1 MPDSLGL
8 NTSVIPNWI
17 KTLRHEEDHQALM
30 ILELAADLANAPM
43 GIINLRDG
51 GQLKRW
57 LSLDDNVHES
67 VHIND
72 ALCGIAVLQAG
83 PLITCDASRQ
93 PELASCS
100 SVSKSGIRYYIGLP
114 LKADN
119 GDIIGCMSLADTAP
133 RQQLPTL
140 EVLAR
145 LDKLATLATEALK
158 REVNLNQLNAAFED
172 SQSRASWILRSIS
185 DGIIEWKIGN
195 DRLTISTRLE
205 NQLGYEAGTLDTG
218 LQALHERVAPDMRDD
233 FRALISSKRL
243 SGMPFNCELLIRTRQ
258 GEHRWFELR
267 AQFEIRNGAPYRFIG
282 SLLDIHQQHLTKVA
296 QANKLRRYERQQ
308 AALIELGNPRHDD
321 SMQLDS
327 LLPWLCEQVAKGL
340 QIRKVSFWYM
350 NAAHDCLSL
359 AYVHDAWTPPPHDAT
374 NSTLPTHLTRP
385 HNRDYFE
392 ALDSGHAL
400 VLTDVDKANQE
411 LLFNGTFRCSV
422 KAIIDNPIRVAGQVV
437 AVICCTESVAPR
449 EWEDDEQAFLASVAD
464 HVSQLMT
471 ELEQQTSQKR
481 LRASERRYRAT
492 FEHSAVGMAHL
503 STSGQLLN
511 VNQRLESILGYTAAT
526 LSQSAIREL
535 IEPEDLESFLQQHQ
549 ALIEQRN
556 DFFTQQCRFIHAS
569 GNSVHA
575 EISVSAVEATPDQD
589 GYTLLALIDNTL
601 NHTMSQRMA
610 YEANHDSL
618 TGLLN
623 RGAFKREL
631 TTLCDDARATRTL
644 HCLAYIDLDQFKVVN
659 DTCGHSAG
667 DALLIQLVDVIAAGL
682 RKQDR
687 LARLGGDE
695 FGLLMPDMSLDAAEA
710 LLEEMRQSV
719 TNFRFMWE
727 DKLFTISTSIG
738 LVSIDSNHNDP
749 HQLLS
754 AADAACYEA
763 KDAGRNRIH
772 RHSESGDEVAR
783 RMQEM
788 HWLTE
793 ITAAI
798 EEQRL
803 VLYQQPIVSTLAT
816 APADNAEP
824 GNDPQCELHCEL
836 HYEVLVRLKGRDGT
850 IIAPGA
856 FLPAAER
863 YGLSAAI
870 DEHVIRQYLS
880 WLAAHPA
887 HAQRLTM
894 VSLNLSGH
902 SISSPSFRDLLV
914 TLVRDSGI
922 PGDKLCFEIT
932 ESVAITR
939 LGDARAFF
947 EALGALGCSFALDD
961 FGSGVSSFGYLKNLP
976 VDFLKID
983 GAFIRDMDTNRVSYS
998 IARAIAEVAREMGMK
1013 TVAEFV
1019 GSAQVLAS
1027 VATIGADYVQG
1038 YALGMPEPLETIA
1051 IYSNTDDNHGK
1062 GHTGGTDSSPISRVN
1077 DARVAQPIAPK
1088 AAKSGA

>member
-1 MPDSLGL
+1 MPDSPGL
-8 NTSVIPNWI
+8 ETSIIPTWI
-17 KTLRHEEDHQALM
+17 KMLRLEKNHQALM
-30 ILELAADLANAPM
+30 ILELAADLAGAPL

-51 GQLKRW
+51 EQLKRW
-57 LSLDDNVHES
+57 LSLDDKMHEPS
-67 VHIND
+67 LID
-72 ALCGIAVLQAG
+72 DTLCGIAVLQG
-83 PLITCDASRQ
+83 KPLLTCDASQQ
-93 PELASCS
+93 PELNITR
-100 SVSKSGIRYYIGLP
+100 SVFADGIRYYIGLP
-114 LKADN
+114 LKSDN
-119 GDIIGCMSLADTAP
+119 GEVIGCMSLCDTLP
-133 RQQLPTL
+133 HEQLPSPR
-140 EVLAR
+140 VLSQLGR
-145 LDKLATLATEALK
+145 LAVLATEALK
-158 REVNLNQLNAAFED
+158 RQVNQSQLNAEFED
-172 SQSRASWILRSIS
+172 SQTRASWILRSIT
-185 DGIIEWKIGN
+185 DGIIEWKAGN
-195 DRLTISTRLE
+195 QRLTISPRLE

-218 LQALHERVAPDMRDD
+218 LEALHERVAPGMRGD
-233 FRALISSKRL
+233 FQALISSKRL
-243 SGMPFNCELLIRTRQ
+243 CEAPFNCELLIRTQQ
-258 GEHRWFELR
+258 GDHRWFELR
-267 AQFEIRNGAPYRFIG
+267 AQFEVRNGAPYRFIG
-282 SLLDIHQQHLTKVA
+282 SLLDIHQQHLVKVA
-296 QANKLRRYERQQ
+296 QADKLRRYERQQ
-308 AALIELGNPRHDD
+308 MALIQLGNARHDEKT
-321 SMQLDS
+321 QLDS
-327 LLPWLCEQVAKGL
+327 LLPWLCEQVAAGL
-340 QIRKVSFWYM
+340 EIRKVSFWYM
-350 NAAHDCLSL
+350 NEAHDCLSL
-359 AYVHDAWTPPPHDAT
+359 AHVHDASLPPPHNAT
-374 NSTLPTHLTRP
+374 QITTPSSLSREQNSI
-385 HNRDYFE
+385 YFS
-392 ALDSGHAL
+392 ALDAGHAL
-400 VLTDVDKANQE
+400 ALADVTKANQE
-411 LLFNGTFRCSV
+411 LLFDGTFRCSV
-422 KAIIDNPIRVAGQVV
+422 KAIIDSPIRVAGQVV
-437 AVICCTESVAPR
+437 AVICCTESNAPR
-449 EWEDDEQAFLASVAD
+449 EWADDEQAFLASVAD

-471 ELEQQTSQKR
+471 EFEQQAAQQR

-492 FEHSAVGMAHL
+492 FEYSAVGMAHL
-503 STSGQLLN
+503 NGSGQLTR
-511 VNQRLESILGYTAAT
+511 VNQRLENILGYPSKT
-526 LSQSAIREL
+526 LSQSTIREL
-535 IEPEDLESFLQQHQ
+535 IEPDDLDSFLKQHQ

-556 DFFTQQCRFIHAS
+556 DYFTQQCRFIHAS

-575 EISVSAVEATPDQD
+575 EVSVSAVEATPDQD

-601 NHTMSQRMA
+601 NHTMSQRMIH
-610 YEANHDSL
+610 EANHDSL

-631 TTLCDDARATRTL
+631 TTLCDDARATRAL

-667 DALLIQLVDVIAAGL
+667 DALLIQLVDVIATGL

-695 FGLLMPDMSLDAAEA
+695 FGLLMPDMTLDDAEA
-710 LLEEMRQSV
+710 LLEQMRQSV
-719 TNFRFMWE
+719 TSFRFMWE

-816 APADNAEP
+816 AQPASAEP
-824 GNDPQCELHCEL
+824 GNEPLCELNCEL

-1038 YALGMPEPLETIA
+1038 YALGMPEPLETLA
-1051 IYSNTDDNHGK
+1051 ICSNTDDGDGK
-1062 GHTGGTDSSPISRVN
+1062 GHTDDKVSSPISRVN
-1077 DARVAQPIAPK
+1077 DARVAQPLAPK
-1088 AAKSGA
+1088 AG

>member
-8 NTSVIPNWI
+8 DTSVIPNWI

-30 ILELAADLANAPM
+30 ILELAAELADAPIAM
-43 GIINLRDG
+43 INLRDG

-67 VHIND
+67 IPIND
-72 ALCGIAVLQAG
+72 ALCGMAVMQAS
-83 PLITCDASRQ
+83 PLITCDARQ
-93 PELASCS
+93 QSELARCS
-100 SVSKSGIRYYIGLP
+100 SVFADGIRYYIGLP

-119 GDIIGCMSLADTAP
+119 GEIIGCMSIADSEP
-133 RQQLPTL
+133 RQQLPSSEIL
-140 EVLAR
+140 VR
-145 LDKLATLATEALK
+145 LNKLALLATEALK
-158 REVNLNQLNAAFED
+158 RQINQSHLNAEFED

-185 DGIIEWKIGN
+185 DGILEWKTGN
-195 DRLTISTRLE
+195 ERLTISTRLE
-205 NQLGYEAGTLDTG
+205 NLLGYEAGTLDTG
-218 LQALHERVAPDMRDD
+218 LEALYGRVAFDMRDD
-233 FRALISSKRL
+233 FKALIGSKRL
-243 SGMPFNCELLIRTRQ
+243 SGTPFNCELLIRTQQ
-258 GEHRWFELR
+258 GDHRWFELR
-267 AQFEIRNGAPYRFIG
+267 AQFEVRNGAPYRFIG
-282 SLLDIHQQHLTKVA
+282 SLLDIHQQHLAKDA
-296 QANKLRRYERQQ
+296 QADKLRRYERQQ
-308 AALIELGNPRHDD
+308 AALIELGNTRHDN
-321 SMQLDS
+321 STHLDS

-359 AYVHDAWTPPPHDAT
+359 AHVHDAWIPPPHDAT
-374 NSTLPTHLTRP
+374 LSTVPTSLTRK
-385 HNRDYFE
+385 HNGLYFE
-392 ALDSGHAL
+392 ALDAGRAL
-400 VLTDVDKANQE
+400 ALADVTKANQE
-411 LLFNGTFRCSV
+411 LLFDGTFRCSV
-422 KAIIDNPIRVAGQVV
+422 KAIIDSPIRVAGQVV
-437 AVICCTESVAPR
+437 AVICCTESHAPR
-449 EWEDDEQAFLASVAD
+449 QWTDDEQAFLASVSD

-471 ELEQQTSQKR
+471 EFEQQASQKR

-503 STSGQLLN
+503 STSGQLLR
-511 VNQRLESILGYTAAT
+511 VNQRLESILGYTSTT
-526 LSQSAIREL
+526 LSQSVIREL
-535 IEPEDLESFLQQHQ
+535 IEPEDLESFLLQHQ
-549 ALIEQRN
+549 ALIEQRK

-575 EISVSAVEATPDQD
+575 EISVSAVEATPEQD

-610 YEANHDSL
+610 HEANHDSL

-623 RGAFKREL
+623 RGAFKRKL
-631 TTLCDDARATRTL
+631 TTLCDDARATRAL

-695 FGLLMPDMSLDAAEA
+695 FGLLMSNITLDDAEA

-763 KDAGRNRIH
+763 KDAGRNRVH

-788 HWLTE
+788 HWLAE

-816 APADNAEP
+816 AEP
-824 GNDPQCELHCEL
+824 TNEL
-836 HYEVLVRLKGRDGT
+836 HYEVLVRLKGREGA
-850 IIAPGA
+850 IISPGA

-870 DEHVIRQYLS
+870 DEHVIRQYLN

-914 TLVRDSGI
+914 TMVRDSGI

-1019 GSAQVLAS
+1019 GSPEVLAS
-1027 VATIGADYVQG
+1027 VATVGADFVQG
-1038 YALGMPEPLETIA
+1038 YALGMPEPLEAIA
-1051 IYSNTDDNHGK
+1051 ILSNTDDNQEKRHA
-1062 GHTGGTDSSPISRVN
+1062 DDP
-1077 DARVAQPIAPK
+1077 A
-1088 AAKSGA
+1088 

>member
-8 NTSVIPNWI
+8 DTSIIPNWI

-30 ILELAADLANAPM
+30 ILELAADLAGAPM
-43 GIINLRDG
+43 AMINLRDG
-51 GQLKRW
+51 DQLKRW
-57 LSLDDNVHES
+57 LSLDDNVQES
-67 VHIND
+67 VPIND
-72 ALCGIAVLQAG
+72 ALCGVAVLQAS
-83 PLITCDASRQ
+83 PLITCDARRQ
-93 PELASCS
+93 PELAGCS
-100 SVSKSGIRYYIGLP
+100 SVLADGIRYYIGLP

-119 GDIIGCMSLADTAP
+119 GEIIGCMSLADAEP
-133 RQQLPTL
+133 RQQLPSPD
-140 EVLAR
+140 VLVR
-145 LDKLATLATEALK
+145 LDKLASLATEALK
-158 REVNLNQLNAAFED
+158 RQVNQSYLNAEFAD

-185 DGIIEWKIGN
+185 DGIIEWKTGN
-195 DRLTISTRLE
+195 ERLTISTRLE
-205 NQLGYEAGTLDTG
+205 NQLGYEAGTLDTA
-218 LQALHERVAPDMRDD
+218 LEALHERVAPDMRDD
-233 FRALISSKRL
+233 FKALINTKRL
-243 SGMPFNCELLIRTRQ
+243 SGTPFNCELLIRTQQ
-258 GEHRWFELR
+258 GDHRWFELR
-267 AQFEIRNGAPYRFIG
+267 AQFEVRNGAPYRFIG
-282 SLLDIHQQHLTKVA
+282 SLLDIHQQHLAKDA
-296 QANKLRRYERQQ
+296 QADKLRRYERQQ
-308 AALIELGNPRHDD
+308 AALIELGNTRHDENA
-321 SMQLDS
+321 QLDS

-350 NAAHDCLSL
+350 NEDRDCLSL
-359 AYVHDAWTPPPHDAT
+359 AHVHDAWVPPPHDAT
-374 NSTLPTHLTRP
+374 HSTVPTRLTRTQ
-385 HNRDYFE
+385 NRVYFE
-392 ALDSGHAL
+392 ALDAGHAL
-400 VLTDVDKANQE
+400 ALADVTKANQE
-411 LLFNGTFRCSV
+411 LLFDGTFRCSV
-422 KAIIDNPIRVAGQVV
+422 KAIIDSPIRVAGQVV
-437 AVICCTESVAPR
+437 AVICCTESNAPR
-449 EWEDDEQAFLASVAD
+449 EWAEDEQAFLASVAD

-471 ELEQQTSQKR
+471 EFEQQASQKR

-503 STSGQLLN
+503 STSGQLLR

-526 LSQSAIREL
+526 LSQSVIREL

-549 ALIEQRN
+549 ALIEQRK

-610 YEANHDSL
+610 HEANHDSL

-631 TTLCDDARATRTL
+631 TTLCDDARATRAL

-816 APADNAEP
+816 AQADNAEP
-824 GNDPQCELHCEL
+824 GNPPHCEPLCEL

-1051 IYSNTDDNHGK
+1051 ICSNTDDGHGK
-1062 GHTGGTDSSPISRVN
+1062 GHTGDTDSSPISRVN
-1077 DARVAQPIAPK
+1077 DARVAQPLAPK
-1088 AAKSGA
+1088 AG